1 MIYTMIYGT
10 LSKGEDG
17 LYHVK
22 AATDEKKRC
31 YVQVKNALVT
41 EDADDEITFD
51 LSNAVGVEK
60 VEDIHA
66 NNITAANEN
75 SVTWFGK
82 QLPEKTITKV
92 YTKQDTLSA
101 DKISATKVFSANK
114 ELLTEVPSLVGS
126 KCSIMLEYAGLWFAK
141 KAFGPQWNLVQVK
154 LLPEPAPEPVPEP
167 EPEPTPEPEPE
178 VEAYPDEIVIE
189 DDE

>member
-1 MIYTMIYGT
+1 MIYGT

-22 AATDEKKRC
+22 AVTDEKKRC

-41 EDADDEITFD
+41 EDTEDEITFD
-51 LSNAVGVEK
+51 LSGAVGVEK
-60 VEDIHA
+60 VEEIHA
-66 NNITAANEN
+66 NNITAANDN

-82 QLPEKTITKV
+82 QLPEKTINKV

-101 DKISATKVFSANK
+101 DKISATKVFNAKK
-114 ELLTEVPSLVGS
+114 EIMAEVPSLVGS
-126 KCSIMLEYAGLWFAK
+126 KCSVMLEYAGLWFAK

-154 LLPEPAPEPVPEP
+154 MMPEPEP
-167 EPEPTPEPEPE
+167 EPEPTPEPE

>member
-1 MIYTMIYGT
+1 MIYGT
-10 LSKGEDG
+10 LAKGEDG

-22 AATDEKKRC
+22 AVTDEKRRC

-41 EDADDEITFD
+41 EDTDDEVTFD
-51 LSNAVGVEK
+51 LSSAVGVEK

-66 NNITAANEN
+66 NNIAAANEN

-101 DKISATKVFSANK
+101 DKISATKVFGANK
-114 ELLTEVPSLVGS
+114 ERLAEVQNLVGS
-126 KCSIMLEYAGLWFAK
+126 KCSIMLEYAGIWFAK
-141 KAFGPQWNLVQVK
+141 KAFGPQWNLVQVRM
-154 LLPEPAPEPVPEP
+154 LPEPEPEPTPEP

>member
-1 MIYTMIYGT
+1 MIYGT
-10 LSKGEDG
+10 LAKGEDG

-22 AATDEKKRC
+22 AMTDGGKRC
-31 YVQVKNALVT
+31 YVHVKNVVVT
-41 EDADDEITFD
+41 EDTDDELAFD
-51 LSNAVGVEK
+51 LSGAVGVEN
-60 VEDIHA
+60 VEAIHA

-82 QLPEKTITKV
+82 QLPEKTISKV

-101 DKISATKVFSANK
+101 DKISATKVFGANR
-114 ELLTEVPSLVGS
+114 ERLTEVPNLVGS

-141 KAFGPQWNLVQVK
+141 KVFGPQWNLVQVVM
-154 LLPEPAPEPVPEP
+154 LPEP

-178 VEAYPDEIVIE
+178 PTPEPDVEAYPDDIVID